1 MRPLPCRRRARTCQ
15 HSFVLACGPSCARRC
30 LAFLPLV
37 ALWLAALWPGS
48 ASVLVASA
56 KSAGTSPPT
65 APAAE
70 PSAPQAKQQV
80 PEARSYVLVD
90 ANTGNVLAGYHEH
103 LRVPPASLTKVV
115 TALIAVGYLAPSA
128 TVDGTGVSESA
139 YPNQVGMEK
148 GVPWPLDEVLG
159 SLLVYSANDAA
170 YAIAQRIGGSLAGFV
185 PIMQLAASQMR
196 LADHPSFHDPAGL
209 DGPEGFRG
217 GNLVSARDLATAGR
231 DLLAVPLLA
240 QIVKDLSYDFVDP
253 TRKPHDLPS
262 MDYSFLSSYAGA
274 IGIKTGFTDR
284 AGDCLLA
291 AARRGGRTMIAVVM
305 DGYNPTQ
312 TATLLLNQGF
322 ATPVADEPTYDRLPP
337 VLLPGPRFA
346 SQREAAEG
354 AGGRHST
361 RAAPRQVPPAP
372 SGSTAN
378 RKMAAASLAAPPSE
392 GQRKGQAAPP
402 RPAQAAHSDGLSSV
416 LGSWPAELLV
426 MFSTLAA
433 LFAFWETATTNKKRR
448 RAPPAMLERK
458 GSGPRFGQM

>member
-1 MRPLPCRRRARTCQ
+1 MRLLPSRQSACTSG
-15 HSFVLACGPSCARRC
+15 HSRVWGCGPSCARQF
-30 LAFLPLV
+30 LAILPLV

-48 ASVLVASA
+48 AAVLVVSA
-56 KSAGTSPPT
+56 NSAGTSAPT

-70 PSAPQAKQQV
+70 PSAPQAKEQV

-90 ANTGNVLAGYHEH
+90 ADTGNVLAAYHEH

-128 TVDGTGVSESA
+128 TVDGTAVSESA

-170 YAIAQRIGGSLAGFV
+170 YAIAQRIGGSLPGFV

-209 DGPEGFRG
+209 DGPESFRG
-217 GNLVSARDLATAGR
+217 GNFVSARDLATAGR

-240 QIVKDLSYDFVDP
+240 QIVKDESYDFVDP
-253 TRKPHDLPS
+253 AREPHDLPS

-291 AARRGGRTMIAVVM
+291 AARRHGRTMIAVVM
-305 DGYNPTQ
+305 DGYNPTE

-322 ATPVADEPTYDRLPP
+322 ATPVAGEPTYDRLPP

-346 SQREAAEG
+346 SQRAAAED
-354 AGGRHST
+354 AGGRNSARPAT
-361 RAAPRQVPPAP
+361 RQVPPAP
-372 SGSTAN
+372 SGSKAN
-378 RKMAAASLAAPPSE
+378 GKMAVASLAGAASG
-392 GQRKGQAAPP
+392 GQREGQAAPP
-402 RPAQAAHSDGLSSV
+402 RAALAAHSNGPSSV

-426 MFSTLAA
+426 LFSALAA
-433 LFAFWETATTNKKRR
+433 LFAFWEMAATNKSRR
-448 RAPPAMLERK
+448 RARLAALTRRGSVPP
-458 GSGPRFGQM
+458 FGQT